1 MKIVHMCLSCFYIDG
16 YFYQENEIIRQNVL
30 DGHDVFVIASTE
42 SYDKSA
48 QRCYVAPSTYTGQEG
63 AKVIRLPYS
72 SWLPHAV
79 MKKLRIHPGV
89 YQMLDSIEPDVIMFH
104 GLCGWELITAA
115 NYKRDNPEVLLFA
128 DSHED
133 SNNSGRSFISR
144 NLLHRGYYKSIISR
158 SYDALDGVLCISL
171 ETIDYVNKMYG
182 IQRGALEFFPLGGR
196 ILDDVEFY
204 ERRSRKRVAY
214 QIDEGQVLFVQSG
227 KMGKRKKIIESLDA
241 FISTKGENLVFLLA
255 GSFDQ
260 EIESLVM
267 ERINI
272 DPRIKYIGW
281 QSADELQD
289 LLCAAD
295 VYVQPGT
302 QSVTMQMSLCSRCIV
317 ILDDTLSHMPYVKGN
332 GWLLNNEMTLKDVF
346 EIISKKSFDLNLMS
360 EKSFELARNMLDY
373 KKLSSRIYN
382 RQNMATNIQVGK

>member
-1 MKIVHMCLSCFYIDG
+1 MKIEHMCLSCFYIDG

-182 IQRGALEFFPLGGR
+182 IQRGALEFFPLLKHLVTQLAGTLSGGER
-196 ILDDVEFY
+196 QMLAVAMSLVARPKLIMLDEPSLGLSPIATEEVL
-204 ERRSRKRVAY
+204 Y
-214 QIDEGQVLFVQSG
+214 QIKEMNQKIGCAVLMVEENIHKALS
-227 KMGKRKKIIESLDA
+227 
-241 FISTKGENLVFLLA
+241 ISDRV
-255 GSFDQ
+255 
-260 EIESLVM
+260 
-267 ERINI
+267 
-272 DPRIKYIGW
+272 YIFKTG
-281 QSADELQD
+281 
-289 LLCAAD
+289 
-295 VYVQPGT
+295 
-302 QSVTMQMSLCSRCIV
+302 RV
-317 ILDDTLSHMPYVKGN
+317 ILEESVDKFLERDQY
-332 GWLLNNEMTLKDVF
+332 W
-346 EIISKKSFDLNLMS
+346 
-360 EKSFELARNMLDY
+360 ELY
-373 KKLSSRIYN
+373 
-382 RQNMATNIQVGK
+382 